1 MIASLGDLE
10 FDAHAYFMGTCSV
23 FAQVCHLCFLN
34 ITYYLNSKDQ
44 MSFYKKNFLI
54 KPKLRRRGNPNIP

>member
-44 MSFYKKNFLI
+44 MSFYKKKNF
-54 KPKLRRRGNPNIP
+54 